1 MFTGVAV
8 LAIGGCGG
16 GSSYEVLAE
25 NPPSDSGEQEGIAG
39 LQIEAEA
46 DSEAEL
52 LEVAQEVADDH
63 EEDDTD
69 GLVMSFQEPG
79 ERKQGWVSD
88 TRHTPS
94 RAGSASARWPS
105 SPERRWTKAASPCSS
120 APSRDGAPTAG
131 GGG

>member
-1 MFTGVAV
+1 MRIWLVFTGVAV

-46 DSEAEL
+46 DSKAEL

-79 ERKQGWVSD
+79 GEEAGLGLGYAAYTESGRERIGPVAEL
-88 TRHTPS
+88 T
-94 RAGSASARWPS
+94 
-105 SPERRWTKAASPCSS
+105 
-120 APSRDGAPTAG
+120 GAPLSG
-131 GGG
+131 R